1 MIKMNFS
8 IDKSNKAD
16 IAIIGGT
23 GIYNTEII
31 KNGKEIDVSTPYGD
45 CSDKIT
51 LGTYMDK
58 KIAFLPR
65 HGQNHSVAP
74 HKINVRGN
82 IWALKELGVTRII
95 APCAVGSLREIMKPG
110 DIAIPDQF
118 IDRTKNRVSTFY
130 EKDKVAHI
138 STADPF
144 CPDLRKIAISKGKKL
159 EYRIH
164 EKATQI
170 CIEGPR
176 FSTRAESHMFRNW
189 GGDTINMTLVP
200 ECILAREVEICYIA
214 IATIT
219 DYDVWAEKPVSHHG
233 VKKTLAENVEKTNNI
248 ITNIIPE
255 INLER
260 NCLCAHA
267 LDEAI

>member
-1 MIKMNFS
+1 MIKMNVS
-8 IDKSNKAD
+8 IDKSLRAD

-23 GIYNTEII
+23 GIYNTKII

-144 CPDLRKIAISKGKKL
+144 CPDLRKIAISKGKEL

-176 FSTRAESHMFRNW
+176 FSTRAESHMFRSW

-200 ECILAREVEICYIA
+200 ECILAREAEICYIA

-219 DYDVWAEKPVSHHG
+219 DYDVWAEKPVSHHE
-233 VKKTLAENVEKTNNI
+233 VLKTLEENVEKTNNI

-255 INLER
+255 IKLER
-260 NCLCAHA
+260 NCLCSHA

>member
-1 MIKMNFS
+1 MNVS
-8 IDKSNKAD
+8 IDKSLRAD

-23 GIYNTEII
+23 GIYNTKII

-144 CPDLRKIAISKGKKL
+144 CPDLRKIAISKGKEL

-176 FSTRAESHMFRNW
+176 FSTRAESHMFRSW

-200 ECILAREVEICYIA
+200 ECILAREAEICYIA

-219 DYDVWAEKPVSHHG
+219 DYDVWAEKPVSHHE
-233 VKKTLAENVEKTNNI
+233 VLKTLEENVEKTNNI

-255 INLER
+255 IKLER
-260 NCLCAHA
+260 NCLCSHA